1 MSILYPL
8 IMKPALRFYDQFV
21 NISTLLTRVLT
32 QMHCDNECKNAL
44 REAKLRRAFD
54 ELVSFKD
61 EFESWKRQTGPLRA
75 EAARSHTAP

>member
-1 MSILYPL
+1 M
-8 IMKPALRFYDQFV
+8 
-21 NISTLLTRVLT
+21 
-32 QMHCDNECKNAL
+32 QMYCDNEYKNTL

-54 ELVSFKD
+54 DSVSFKD